1 MRKLRH
7 PLSGAIYEVDHD
19 GLVLVTS
26 REGVT
31 GRFTDQGEWVE
42 GDLKHCDPHVCV
54 WVGGP
59 QLMSRHEEAKLAAE
73 KAGAEQTATSGAT
86 S

>member
-1 MRKLRH
+1 M
-7 PLSGAIYEVDHD
+7 
-19 GLVLVTS
+19 LVTAKD
-26 REGVT
+26 GT
-31 GRFTDQGEWVE
+31 AGRFTDQGVWVE

-59 QLMSRHEEAKLAAE
+59 QLMSRHEEAKLARERA
-73 KAGAEQTATSGAT
+73 AANGGAT

>member
-7 PLSGAIYEVDHD
+7 PLTGAIYEVDVD

-26 REGVT
+26 RAGVT
-31 GRFTDQGEWVE
+31 GRFTNQGVWVE
-42 GDLKHCDPHVCV
+42 GELRQCDPHVCV

-59 QLMSRHEEAKLAAE
+59 QLKSRYEEARDAKQQAA
-73 KAGAEQTATSGAT
+73 ATRGSN
-86 S
+86 

>member
-1 MRKLRH
+1 MRQLRH

-19 GLVLVTS
+19 GLVLVTAKD
-26 REGVT
+26 GTT
-31 GRFTDQGEWVE
+31 GRFTDAGVWVE

-59 QLMSRHEEAKLAAE
+59 QLMSRHEEAKLARDRAS
-73 KAGAEQTATSGAT
+73 ANGGAT

>member
-7 PLSGAIYEVDHD
+7 PLSGAIYEVDDD
-19 GLVLVTS
+19 GLVLVTTRDGS
-26 REGVT
+26 S
-31 GRFTDQGEWVE
+31 GRFTDQGVWVDGE
-42 GDLKHCDPHVCV
+42 LKNCDPHVCV

-59 QLMSRHEEAKLAAE
+59 QLISRHEEAKQARDKAEAAS
-73 KAGAEQTATSGAT
+73 SGAM

>member
-7 PLSGAIYEVDHD
+7 PLSGAIYEIDDD

-31 GRFTDQGEWVE
+31 GRFTDQGDWVDGE
-42 GDLKHCDPHVCV
+42 LRQCDPHVCV

-59 QLMSRHEEAKLAAE
+59 QLMSRHEEARRARLAAE
-73 KAGAEQTATSGAT
+73 AEQAAQAATN
-86 S
+86 

>member
-7 PLSGAIYEVDHD
+7 PLSGAVYEIDHD

-26 REGVT
+26 RDGVT

-42 GDLKHCDPHVCV
+42 GDLHHCDPHVCV

-59 QLMSRHEEAKLAAE
+59 QLISRHEEAKLARERAE
-73 KAGAEQTATSGAT
+73 ATKGAAS
-86 S
+86 